1 MVTPHGNPT
10 SEQIRDL
17 LAGAKTI
24 AIVGASSNPA
34 RPSHGIMRK
43 LKSVGYRV
51 VPVNPNEKTVLGEQ
65 AYPSI
70 EAVPGPIDIV
80 DVFRRPEY
88 TVPIA
93 EAAVRVGAKALWLQ
107 QGISNEEAAA
117 VARAGGLTVIMDE
130 CIGVMHSVLR
140 IPPKK
145 S

>member
-1 MVTPHGNPT
+1 
-10 SEQIRDL
+10 
-17 LAGAKTI
+17 
-24 AIVGASSNPA
+24 
-34 RPSHGIMRK
+34 MRK
-43 LKSVGYRV
+43 LQSVGYRV

-65 AYPSI
+65 AYPSL

>member
-1 MVTPHGNPT
+1 MVMGHGNPPP
-10 SEQIRDL
+10 EQIRDL

-24 AIVGASSNPA
+24 AVVGASSNPV

-43 LKSVGYRV
+43 LQAVGYRV
-51 VPVNPNEKTVLGEQ
+51 VPVNPHETAVLGEQ
-65 AYPSI
+65 AYPSLD
-70 EAVPGPIDIV
+70 AVPGPIDIV

-130 CIGVMHSVLR
+130 CIGVLHSVLR
-140 IPPKK
+140 VPPKK

>member
-1 MVTPHGNPT
+1 MPHGNPPP
-10 SEQIRDL
+10 EQIRDL

-43 LKSVGYRV
+43 LQSVGYRV
-51 VPVNPNEKTVLGEQ
+51 VPVNPNEKVILGEH
-65 AYPSI
+65 AYPSL

-107 QGISNEEAAA
+107 QGISNEQAAA

-140 IPPKK
+140 VPPKQR
-145 S
+145 